1 MAKQSYPPMVKL
13 RQNLHD
19 DLSALVDWGFGDT
32 KCKHKQLCWKSKPVG
47 YSSASGQMLP
57 TFNIFITLL
66 RHIQKPADIR
76 QKVKKRV
83 L

>member
-1 MAKQSYPPMVKL
+1 MAKQSYTPMVKL

-19 DLSALVDWGFGDT
+19 LSALVDQGFGDT
-32 KCKHKQLCWKSKPVG
+32 KCKRKQLCWKSKPVG

-66 RHIQKPADIR
+66 RHVQKPADIR